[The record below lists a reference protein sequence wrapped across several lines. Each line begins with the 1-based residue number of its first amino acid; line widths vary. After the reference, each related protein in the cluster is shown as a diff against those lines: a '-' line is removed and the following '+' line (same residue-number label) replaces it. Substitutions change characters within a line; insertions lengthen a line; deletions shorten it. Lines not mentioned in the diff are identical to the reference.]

1 MPSDLSLGL
10 HTSAG
15 SCVGPKLTQ
24 NFDFL
29 QKQTNKQKSGT
40 ERYQPCSSHLAL
52 ETPVRLLNILMLSQ
66 LPRSIK

>member
-10 HTSAG
+10 LISAG
-15 SCVGPKLTQ
+15 SYVGPKLTQ

-29 QKQTNKQKSGT
+29 HKQNKTKSGT
-40 ERYQPCSSHLAL
+40 EQYQPCSSHLAL
-52 ETPVRLLNILMLSQ
+52 ETPVRLLNIQMLSQ